1 MVGGLLTP
9 GHVPWQALVYLSDSK
24 LDGGIGGGALIDSQ
38 WILTAGR
45 NLFVRKTRKD
55 TRGKEPLTP
64 KVYLGIIRHSKAD
77 TTTEVAV
84 EKVKASFHKVYIPNL
99 QL

>member
-24 LDGGIGGGALIDSQ
+24 LDGGIGGGALIAPQ

-45 NLFVRKTRKD
+45 NLFVRKTQKD
-55 TRGKEPLTP
+55 TRGKEPLIP
-64 KVYLGIIRHSKAD
+64 KVYLGIVRRAKAD
-77 TTTEVAV
+77 SASEVAV
-84 EKVKASFHKVYIPNL
+84 KKVKDSLYKAV
-99 QL
+99 